1 MASNGKGGLDAVMAP
16 FLRRKWLAFSVFAL
30 GLAGALSFAK
40 ALPNLYQS
48 TATVLVERPA
58 SGEVSDD
65 FESRLQS
72 IRQEILSR
80 SRLADLIGRFDLY
93 PKLRPV
99 VSQEAV
105 VERMRRDVRIEA
117 YGSDL
122 GTGRGTISFALAYRG
137 RDPHKVTLVANA
149 LTSSYIDEDSLL
161 RERQTSAAASVLKAQ
176 LEDVKKK
183 LVPLEAKI
191 AGFKKEHAG
200 ELPQQTDASFA
211 ALDRLEAQVQKVG
224 ESRTAATERRLALLR
239 EGNDDAAAPGD
250 EDPDRTRL
258 DRLTLELAD
267 LRSRF
272 SDRYPDVVQKKA
284 EVENLAAIV
293 ARKPK
298 VDRTLPQLEQV
309 NREIRGLQAEET
321 RLKGEIASHQRR
333 IRGAPWLEQEYQ
345 VLSRD
350 YATTREFYDSLL
362 KRYEEAQLAEVHQ
375 DRPQGQRLRLLD
387 PAIIP
392 TEPLAPDRLRLAMF
406 GLIVCL
412 GLGVVAVAAAER
424 LDTSFHSADDLK
436 KHTRVPILVRIPKIP
451 NESEAD
457 RGRGRFRALALT
469 FVLILGMAASIGAA
483 RFLGQNNEGVVALL
497 APRGRS

>member
-1 MASNGKGGLDAVMAP
+1 
-16 FLRRKWLAFSVFAL
+16 
-30 GLAGALSFAK
+30 
-40 ALPNLYQS
+40 
-48 TATVLVERPA
+48 
-58 SGEVSDD
+58 
-65 FESRLQS
+65 
-72 IRQEILSR
+72 
-80 SRLADLIGRFDLY
+80 
-93 PKLRPV
+93 
-99 VSQEAV
+99 
-105 VERMRRDVRIEA
+105 
-117 YGSDL
+117 
-122 GTGRGTISFALAYRG
+122 
-137 RDPHKVTLVANA
+137 
-149 LTSSYIDEDSLL
+149 
-161 RERQTSAAASVLKAQ
+161 
-176 LEDVKKK
+176 
-183 LVPLEAKI
+183 
-191 AGFKKEHAG
+191 
-200 ELPQQTDASFA
+200 
-211 ALDRLEAQVQKVG
+211 
-224 ESRTAATERRLALLR
+224 
-239 EGNDDAAAPGD
+239 
-250 EDPDRTRL
+250 
-258 DRLTLELAD
+258 
-267 LRSRF
+267 
-272 SDRYPDVVQKKA
+272 
-284 EVENLAAIV
+284 V

-469 FVLILGMAASIGAA
+469 LVLILGMAASIGAA